1 MERYKRNGIFTEHEM
16 NIIKNSNVCIV
27 GCGGLGGYILE
38 MLSRIGIGKI
48 TIIDGDVFEKSNLN
62 RQILATTKTIGKIK
76 VKEAGKRIFKVN
88 PNVQITMI
96 HDFLNED
103 NIDIIIKKFDV
114 VIDALDSIKTRIL
127 LQKKCEEEN
136 IPLVHG
142 AIAGWF
148 GQVTT
153 IMPGDRTLDRLYP
166 KDLNKGIET
175 EIGNPSFTPG
185 LVASLEVSE
194 VIKVILKKEELLRNK
209 MLYIDL
215 LDNEFQVID
224 I

>member
-1 MERYKRNGIFTEHEM
+1 M

-62 RQILATTKTIGKIK
+62 RQILATTQTIGKIK